1 MPDSFVPIRLD
12 KSSFWGTLLATQRS
26 GPIPRFSA
34 KISVLW
40 AGMER
45 NRNEA
50 GLALVCQINATM
62 PPPGDCAR
70 SSTAPRR
77 RPLATCPGISRVG
90 CVVVLSFLISHALAL
105 PQSQPNAPGAPASD
119 VSNIP
124 KPIMD
129 TLDRVNQ
136 RDAPRA
142 VGEQG
147 SKAAEKEVTC
157 LLPPLTLM
165 SSPAVAVE
173 QLQRAGRAR
182 SEYQQGCAAL
192 RRKKSAETEKHFR
205 KALREYPKYATAWV
219 TLGQVLATQ
228 QKTDQA
234 RNACFQGSIVDPTY
248 VPAYLCLADIAA
260 RAHAWDEVL
269 KLSGRALELDPSAN
283 AVAYEYHAAANL
295 NLRNLDAA
303 EKSGLRAVEIDRDH
317 REPRVHFVL
326 AQIYEAKGD
335 SASEAV
341 HLREYLKYCENVAD
355 AAKVEQYLAN
365 LEGHMT
371 TPGTIDHR
379 LGSRAV
385 GSVMSSMRDWGPPDI
400 DASVPPVLGNGACPL
415 SQILNETSNRTLDLI
430 ESMQRFS
437 ASERIEQIDIDK
449 NGRRRNSS
457 AQTVNYV
464 VQIEQ
469 KSSGYPSIQEYRSEG
484 TGIRQ
489 ASVMDFGT
497 AAFALIFHPT
507 HVGNFD
513 FRCEGLT
520 ELQGSIAWQ
529 VHFEESTDSNR
540 SFSAIRIGGS
550 TNLTRLKGRA
560 WIATDSYNVLRIET
574 DLVAPIARIHLQRE
588 HLVITYTPVEFP
600 GRHIRLWLP
609 DSSSL
614 YIAYRG
620 HRYERVH
627 TFSQFHLFSVETT
640 EAVKDPIVN
649 QACPFLF

>member
-1 MPDSFVPIRLD
+1 MPS
-12 KSSFWGTLLATQRS
+12 
-26 GPIPRFSA
+26 
-34 KISVLW
+34 
-40 AGMER
+40 
-45 NRNEA
+45 
-50 GLALVCQINATM
+50 
-62 PPPGDCAR
+62 PGDRAR
-70 SSTAPRR
+70 SSIAPWQRS
-77 RPLATCPGISRVG
+77 LATCPRISLVG
-90 CVVVLSFLISHALAL
+90 CVVVLSFLISHALPL
-105 PQSQPNAPGAPASD
+105 PQSQPNAPGAPALD

-124 KPIMD
+124 KPIID

-147 SKAAEKEVTC
+147 SKTAEKEVTC

-173 QLQRAGRAR
+173 QLQRAARAR
-182 SEYQQGCAAL
+182 SEYHQGCAAL
-192 RRKKSAETEKHFR
+192 RKKKSTEAEKHFR

-228 QKTDQA
+228 QRTDQA
-234 RNACFQGSIVDPTY
+234 RNACIQASIVDPTY

-269 KLSGRALELDPSAN
+269 KLSGRALELDPSTN

-295 NLRNLDAA
+295 NLRNLAAA

-341 HLREYLKYCENVAD
+341 QLREYLRYSENAADVAQG
-355 AAKVEQYLAN
+355 EQYLAN
-365 LEGHMT
+365 LERQT
-371 TPGTIDHR
+371 TTTGTIDPQ
-379 LGSRAV
+379 V
-385 GSVMSSMRDWGPPDI
+385 GSGVVGSASSMRDWGPPDI

-415 SQILNETSNRTLDLI
+415 SQILNETSNRTLGMI

-449 NGRRRNSS
+449 NGKRRNSS
-457 AQTVNYV
+457 AQTANYV
-464 VQIEQ
+464 AQIEQ

-484 TGIRQ
+484 TGIRH

-520 ELQGSIAWQ
+520 ELRGSPAWQ

-540 SFSAIRIGGS
+540 SFSAIRVGGS
-550 TNLTRLKGRA
+550 TNLTRFKGRA

-574 DLVAPIARIHLQRE
+574 DLVAPIAQIHLQRE
-588 HLVITYTPVEFP
+588 HLVITYAPVEFP
-600 GRHIRLWLP
+600 RRHIRLWLP
-609 DSSSL
+609 ESSSL

-627 TFSQFHLFSVETT
+627 TFSQFQLFSVETT
-640 EAVKDPIVN
+640 EAAKDPIVN
-649 QACPFLF
+649 QAFPFLF